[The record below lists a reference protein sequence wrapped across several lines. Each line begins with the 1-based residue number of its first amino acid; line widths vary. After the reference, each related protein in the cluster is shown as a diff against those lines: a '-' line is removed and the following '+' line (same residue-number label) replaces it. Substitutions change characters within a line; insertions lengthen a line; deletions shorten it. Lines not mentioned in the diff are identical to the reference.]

1 MAPIAPWIGSE
12 LDPKPGIINLSDG
25 CLEEVAVIFK
35 TLRANP
41 MPLLAL
47 SPHDIKLPHFSRLS
61 RKIRKILN
69 EGLGFCII
77 NKLPFSNMNEC
88 EATTIYWLLA
98 QLVGRPVAQNGQM
111 DV

>member
-1 MAPIAPWIGSE
+1 
-12 LDPKPGIINLSDG
+12 
-25 CLEEVAVIFK
+25 
-35 TLRANP
+35 

-88 EATTIYWLLA
+88 EATTTYWLLA